1 MLEYDAL
8 CVKVNALISTAKY
21 KYYQDKAKCN
31 KCHNPA
37 KWHSSIYN
45 LAGASNLQ
53 STLTAPTA
61 EELQELL
68 EKLQE
73 AFTAPLKDPNS
84 TSTCDVC
91 EVQNLLKDH
100 NPHIPSIGQ
109 VKYLNTKKATGS
121 DGIHAW
127 FLKRFAEELVVV
139 VYDIFKASIIQFKY
153 PRVYKHALISPVLKS
168 THLRIFRMTF
178 DKFLSY
184 HI

>member
-1 MLEYDAL
+1 MMSVFINVSVFNAINGNILNIFILERSVQIHPTDKPWITSCIKAHIKKHQNAYTAGNVLKYDAL

-84 TSTCDVC
+84 ASTCDVC

-121 DGIHAW
+121 VKD
-127 FLKRFAEELVVV
+127 
-139 VYDIFKASIIQFKY
+139 Y
-153 PRVYKHALISPVLKS
+153 
-168 THLRIFRMTF
+168 
-178 DKFLSY
+178 
-184 HI
+184 